1 MPRAPMPPMAPS
13 TMPPAPPTLSESPS
27 MGGSKP
33 VQPAMAN
40 VKKSPFR
47 FLPFVLGG
55 LLLIG
60 GIAFAAS
67 KLLGGTPTSIE
78 TPERVAPAAPSKQVT
93 ITYWGLW
100 EPDSVLTD
108 VIKEFEQKNPGVTVN
123 YVKQSPQN
131 YRERLQTAVAS
142 GNGPDVFR
150 YHVTW
155 VPMLKDELS
164 TMPSSVMSA
173 GEYKEAFYPVAVRHL
188 QVQGKIVGIPLMYDG
203 LGLYYNKEILKAAS
217 AEPPRTWA
225 ELKTLAAKL
234 TVRNGSQ
241 VQRGGLAIGNA
252 SNVEHFSD
260 ILGLLILQNG
270 GDPAK
275 ATSDEVRDALV
286 FYTNFIKQDQVWSD
300 TLPSSTVAF
309 SRGDAAMML
318 APSWRIHEVKAL
330 NPDLD
335 FGVTSV
341 PRLGN
346 DTVGWATFWAEG
358 VSSKS
363 KVSNES
369 WALIKHLSSKEVLQ
383 KLYAS
388 QSKVRTFGEIY
399 PRQDM
404 ADLLAND
411 EFVAPFLEDAPHAQT
426 WYISSFTHDNGIND
440 QLIKYYQDAINN
452 VIGNKTADEVLKTVD
467 LGTQQ
472 VLRQYGVTTT
482 P

>member
-1 MPRAPMPPMAPS
+1 MAGLNPLPGAPANI
-13 TMPPAPPTLSESPS
+13 AESPS
-27 MGGSKP
+27 TGGGAKP
-33 VQPAMAN
+33 VQPAVVS

-47 FLPFVLGG
+47 FLPFVIGG

-67 KLLGGTPTSIE
+67 KLMGGKKSAEVAAPNE
-78 TPERVAPAAPSKQVT
+78 QAAPAAPSKQVA

-100 EPDSVLTD
+100 EPDAVLTD
-108 VIKEFEQKNPGVTVN
+108 VLKEFEQKNPGVTVN

-131 YRERLQTAVAS
+131 YRERLQTAIAS

-155 VPMLKDELS
+155 VPMLKSELG
-164 TMPSSVMSA
+164 TMSSSVMSA
-173 GEYKEAFYPVAVRHL
+173 GEYKDAFYPVAVRNL
-188 QVQGKIVGIPLMYDG
+188 QVQGKVVGIPLMYDG
-203 LGLYYNKEILKAAS
+203 LGLYYNKEMLKAAG

-225 ELKTLAAKL
+225 ELKTLASKL

-241 VQRGGLAIGNA
+241 IQRGGLAIGNA

-270 GDPAK
+270 GDPTK

-318 APSWRIHEVKAL
+318 APSWRIHEVKAM

-363 KVSNES
+363 KSNNES
-369 WALIKHLSSKEVLQ
+369 WALLKFLSSKEVLQ

-411 EFVAPFLEDAPHAQT
+411 EYVAPFLQDAPHAQT
-426 WYISSFTHDNGIND
+426 WYLTSFTHDNGIDD
-440 QLIKYYQDAINN
+440 QLIKYYQDAVNN
-452 VIGNKTADEVLKTVD
+452 VISSKTADEVLKTVD
-467 LGTQQ
+467 QGTTQ
-472 VLRQYGVTTT
+472 VLKQYGVTTS